1 MENDVMVEFAGDV
14 EEESDDES
22 DELERYLKT

>member
-14 EEESDDES
+14 EGESDDES